1 MAVLDLFKLDGKVAL
16 VTGAGSGIG
25 KAYAQAL
32 SEAGAAVAC
41 ADIDSSSAEEAA
53 SSLDGRAFAIEVD
66 VSDETQVQR
75 MVERTVAE
83 LGRLDAVFANA
94 GIGGDIEQVFPEATL
109 ENWQRVIGVNL
120 TGVWL
125 TAREAA
131 KAMIEQDEGGKI
143 VATASIYGFVGGFA
157 PSPGAYNAAKGGIVN
172 LVRDLAPTLAPHR
185 INVSGIAPGFF
196 RTNIGGGLL
205 MDLENEISR
214 QFIEEIEQR
223 TPIGKIGDVE
233 DLKGTAV
240 YLASDASN
248 YLTGHTVVVDG
259 GWLSW

>member
-1 MAVLDLFKLDGKVAL
+1 MSVLDLFKLDGKVAL

-25 KAYAQAL
+25 RAYARAL

-41 ADIDSSSAEEAA
+41 ADIDPDAA
-53 SSLDGRAFAIEVD
+53 QETADSLDGEVFAVEVD
-66 VSDETQVQR
+66 VSKEDQVRR
-75 MVERTVAE
+75 MVEGTVSE
-83 LGRLDAVFANA
+83 LGRLDVAFANA
-94 GIGGDIEQVFPEATL
+94 GIGGDLEQVFPEATL

-131 KAMIEQDEGGKI
+131 RAMIARGEGGKI

-157 PSPGAYNAAKGGIVN
+157 PSPGAYNAAKGGVVN

-205 MDLENEISR
+205 LDLENEMTR
-214 QFIEEIEQR
+214 QFVAEIERR
-223 TPIGKIGDVE
+223 TPLGRMGDVD

-240 YLASDASN
+240 FLASPASD
-248 YLTGHTVVVDG
+248 YLTGHTVAVDG
-259 GWLSW
+259 GWLAW